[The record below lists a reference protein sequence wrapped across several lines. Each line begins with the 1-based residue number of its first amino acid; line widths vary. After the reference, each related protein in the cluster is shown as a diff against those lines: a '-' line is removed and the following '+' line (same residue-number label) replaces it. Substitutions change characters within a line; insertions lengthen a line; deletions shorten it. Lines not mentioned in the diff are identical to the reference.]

1 MREGALQQLRQE
13 LFFGFRAV
21 ARDNTLCA
29 ARVRRLLAQ
38 ERWPAEDLLELRRT
52 LLQRSLAAAI
62 RRIPAY
68 RNIRL
73 PAGRRDVERVLAEE
87 FPIVSKADL
96 LKCPERFYPP
106 RGGRAPWR
114 IPGRTSGTTGT
125 PLTVYRSLD
134 AVVWE
139 NAYLRRH
146 WQWSG
151 YRARMPRAT
160 LRGDMVVPLERDS
173 PPFWF
178 HNRYENQLIVSSR
191 HLRGGY
197 YGAIAAKL
205 ADFAP
210 YLLQA
215 YPSTAY
221 DLACWLREQDR
232 RLAVPYVYTGSE
244 PLYAFQRELIEER
257 LGARV
262 MDFYGMAERVAFAA
276 ECERGALHLVTD
288 YSWVELLDEQGRP
301 TDGEGYIVGTTF
313 RNGAMPLVRYRLQ
326 DQTRF
331 RRGACACGRS
341 YPAIEPV
348 TGKVEDALLGSD
360 GRRVS
365 PSVLTFAF
373 KGLEHIRQAQVAQTD
388 AGHWEVRL
396 VPAPGYGEQHKR
408 RLLENVRKLV
418 DPNIRVS
425 VVEVQDIP
433 RTAAGKYQW
442 VVNEWTRR
450 GRPAG
455 ATLSGQAAWLSPRP
469 PAPSA

>member
-1 MREGALQQLRQE
+1 MMRNGAFQQLRQE

-21 ARDNTLCA
+21 ARDNTLCS
-29 ARVRRLLAQ
+29 ARVRRLLAR
-38 ERWPAEDLLELRRT
+38 ERWPERDLLELRRT
-52 LLQRSLAAAI
+52 LLQRTLAAAI
-62 RRIPAY
+62 RRIPLY

-73 PAGRRDVERVLAEE
+73 PAERRDVERVLADE
-87 FPIVSKADL
+87 FPVVSKAEL
-96 LKCPERFYPP
+96 LKSPEAFYPRRA
-106 RGGRAPWR
+106 RGAPWR

-134 AVVWE
+134 SVVWE
-139 NAYLRRH
+139 NAFIRRH
-146 WQWSG
+146 WHWSG
-151 YRARMPRAT
+151 YRAGMPRAT
-160 LRGDMVVPLERDS
+160 LRGDMVVPLERS
-173 PPFWF
+173 APPFWF
-178 HNRYENQLIVSSR
+178 HNRYENQLLVSSR
-191 HLRGGY
+191 HLRGECY
-197 YGAIAAKL
+197 RAIADKL
-205 ADFAP
+205 GEFAP
-210 YLLQA
+210 HLLQA

-232 RLAVPYVYTGSE
+232 RLAIAYVYTGSE
-244 PLYAFQRELIEER
+244 PLYPFQRTLIEER
-257 LGARV
+257 LGGRV

-276 ECERGALHLVTD
+276 ECEHGALHLVTD
-288 YSWVELLDEQGRP
+288 YSWVELLDEHGRP

-313 RNGAMPLVRYRLQ
+313 HNGAMPLVRYRLQ
-326 DQTRF
+326 DQTRL

-341 YPAIEPV
+341 YPTIEAV

-373 KGLEHIRQAQVAQTD
+373 KGLAHIQRAQVAQTGPGD
-388 AGHWEVRL
+388 WEVRL
-396 VPAPGYGEQHKR
+396 VPTAGYGEEQKR

-442 VVNEWTRR
+442 VINEWTRR
-450 GRPAG
+450 ERLA
-455 ATLSGQAAWLSPRP
+455 AASTFGQGGWLSP
-469 PAPSA
+469 